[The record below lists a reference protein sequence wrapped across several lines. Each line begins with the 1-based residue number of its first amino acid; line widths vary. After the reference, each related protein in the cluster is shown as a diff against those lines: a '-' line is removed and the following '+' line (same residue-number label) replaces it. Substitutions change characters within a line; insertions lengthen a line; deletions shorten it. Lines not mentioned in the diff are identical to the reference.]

1 VSVAPP
7 AGFVRLRAG
16 ERIAVALARH
26 EADARAMLANGTLY
40 DSAARLAGARPLQGR
55 GVAYAV
61 ALPESGA
68 RAVVRHNRHG
78 GLLAPLTGD
87 LFLPPTR
94 APRELETARRLTELG
109 VATPEVLMYGVS
121 PALAVFRR
129 ADVVTGEIA
138 GGRDLSELIAGD
150 ASDAERHDAWVATRA
165 LLRTMLAAGVRHH
178 DLNVKNVLIAPAPE
192 GVRAYLLDVDRVTF
206 AAPGADAVRV
216 GNLERLRRSARKWRD
231 QRGARV
237 DERELAELAA
247 A

>member
-1 VSVAPP
+1 VSGAPP
-7 AGFVRLRAG
+7 AGWVRLRVG
-16 ERIAVALARH
+16 ERSAVAVARH
-26 EADARAMLANGTLY
+26 EADARAMLAEGTLY
-40 DSAARLAGARPLQGR
+40 DVAARLPAARALQGR

-61 ALPESGA
+61 ALPESGT

-94 APRELETARRLTELG
+94 APRELATSRRLAALG
-109 VATPEVLMYGVS
+109 VASPEMLMYGVS
-121 PALAVFRR
+121 PALALFRR
-129 ADVVTGEIA
+129 ADVVTREIES
-138 GGRDLSELIAGD
+138 GRDLSELIAGD
-150 ASDAERHDAWVATRA
+150 VPDAERHAAWAATRA
-165 LLRTMLAAGVRHH
+165 LLRAMLSAGVRHH
-178 DLNVKNVLIAPAPE
+178 DLNVKNVLIAPAQD

-206 AAPGADAVRV
+206 AAPGADAVRT

-231 QRGARV
+231 ERGARV